1 VIEGWRDPSQAV
13 AAYERWLA
21 GLPLAERTRRE
32 YARWVRLFCAWLADG
47 ADERALGADPLRDP
61 RARDYAARDFK
72 RHVKL
77 ERGLGPASVNL
88 ALSAVDHFY
97 RHLGMDRANVRR
109 EELPR
114 VAPRALDRDE
124 QRLLL
129 RAAERA
135 TARDRAL
142 VVLMV
147 FTAVRIGEA
156 VALDVEDLRISPR
169 KGIVIVRAGKGDAY
183 REVPLNAL
191 VRVVLEEWTKE
202 RDKLARPGEHA
213 VFITR
218 AGARLSPRAADASVR
233 RVARDAGLQLSAHV
247 LRHTCLTNLVRQG
260 EDLVMV
266 AEIAG
271 HAKIETTRR
280 YSLPSTADRQ
290 AAVERLEAE
299 F

>member
-1 VIEGWRDPSQAV
+1 MEGWRDPGEAL

-21 GLPLAERTRRE
+21 GLPLAERTRGE

-47 ADERALGADPLRDP
+47 ADVRALGADPLCDP

-97 RHLGMDRANVRR
+97 RHLRMDRANVRR

-135 TARDRAL
+135 DARDRAL

-156 VALDVEDLRISPR
+156 VALNIEDLRISPR

-191 VRVVLEEWTKE
+191 VRVVVEEWTTARE
-202 RDKLARPGEHA
+202 KLARPGEHGLF
-213 VFITR
+213 VSR
-218 AGARLSPRAADASVR
+218 AGTRLSARAADASVR
-233 RVARDAGLQLSAHV
+233 RVARDAGLVLSAHV

-290 AAVERLEAE
+290 AAVERLESE